1 MKSLLP
7 VLLTVFLISS
17 LPSSGAAQISKGASK
32 PVPVTVSEGIL
43 TIPTYQSPGRDMNP
57 PLFSNSTLVGMYPF
71 TTYQMP
77 YKAGAPVPEK
87 YPAVFV
93 ENEYL
98 KLTYIPELGGRFF
111 ALYDKLQ
118 HRQVFYYN
126 DVIKPA
132 DYTKRYNFPLT
143 GIELTGP
150 FDAHSRTLHGEPYW
164 SHTILRHK
172 DGSVSIMLAEVD
184 PVYHMDVTFTATLYP
199 GVAAMK
205 TSVFCYNPN
214 DGQKPQMFWTS
225 ASMHSTQKTR
235 FIYPMTRTV
244 GHTTGEVASWPTYN
258 GVDYSWDQNNKHML
272 GVFGIDTYDNYG
284 GAYKFDR
291 DYGLFRYADRRVVQ
305 GMKMWTFG
313 YGPLAT
319 IIENAYTD
327 HAGPYIE
334 IQSGRMLWDG
344 YYEYV
349 APHKVETWHEWW
361 IPVAGIGGLT
371 TLAQDVALNLEVK
384 PDPAG
389 KDSSVTV
396 ALSPVRTIRNAK
408 LVVKANSGE
417 LLNTSIDLVP
427 GTPVKKDITA
437 IAATADGLRGME
449 VLITAPDG
457 MILMDYHRPD
467 GSPGGKDNPYASGLA
482 APPIPLDKM
491 TAEQAVMA
499 AQLKQ
504 KEMNIPAATELAN
517 VALKRDP
524 GYSPAHQ
531 LLGILLFDQDHFEQA
546 AAEFQKAVDRNPYA
560 DESWY
565 YLSICQ
571 LNLNRPGQAQTNLY
585 YIWPGSAFYGAREYQ
600 LGRLAFLRH
609 DDNGATQHLLGAINS
624 NGEDLKA
631 RLLLAM
637 IYRDQGQKDAALE
650 QLAKVSATDPADRIA
665 QAERFFLTE
674 DAAAESDLRRLMGEQ
689 GEDAIQV
696 SIFYSSLS
704 RWKETVAVL
713 KMVEPP
719 HNKDPWGIS
728 PVYYYTLAYAQ
739 KQAGDLNAAADSRKK
754 AQAAAAVV
762 ERFPYRSQTLAPLE
776 DAVKDNP
783 NDTVAR
789 FNLACLLYFRG
800 HEAQAIQQWEAIN
813 QIDQANFGTRRA
825 LGLAYE
831 ADGKVDAAIPQL
843 QEALKIKPE
852 NMDTLDDL
860 GSMYAR
866 TGRFDE
872 QIALLKKAFAR
883 DPNND
888 HIAEGLL
895 NADLMEG
902 RYQDAEAI
910 IDHHTFAPRH
920 RTYTVRE
927 EYRALKYGM
936 GAAAFNK
943 GNYEDALKLFESA
956 LKPPVSLG
964 VDNFEHQS
972 TPRIHYY
979 IGRTLDALGRKQEA
993 RLAYEDSASGADHLV
1008 GSSDSLSNEN
1018 FYMLLSLDQLGR
1030 HPEAVELMKQFK
1042 SFADSR
1048 VESSNPMIRANS
1060 YYMFG
1065 QIDQYN
1071 GNREEA
1077 RKMMSNAVQIKPD
1090 YIGPRYEL
1098 RGDAI
1103 DPVVKESA
1111 SVGNSTR

>member
-1 MKSLLP
+1 
-7 VLLTVFLISS
+7 
-17 LPSSGAAQISKGASK
+17 
-32 PVPVTVSEGIL
+32 
-43 TIPTYQSPGRDMNP
+43 MNP
-57 PLFSNSTLVGMYPF
+57 PLFSNSTLIGLYPF
-71 TTYQMP
+71 TTYEMP
-77 YKAGAPVPEK
+77 YKPGGPVPEK

-111 ALYDKLQ
+111 ALYDKLH
-118 HRQVFYYN
+118 HRQVFYHN

-132 DYTKRYNFPLT
+132 GYTKRNDFPLT

-150 FDAHSRTLHGEPYW
+150 YDDHSRTLHNEPYW
-164 SHTILRHK
+164 SHTVIKHK
-172 DGSVSIMLAEVD
+172 DGSVSLMLAQTD
-184 PVYHMDVTFTATLYP
+184 PIYHMNVTFTATLYP

-214 DGQKPQMFWTS
+214 DGEKPQMFWTS
-225 ASMHSTQKTR
+225 AAMHSTPKTR

-244 GHTTGEVASWPTYN
+244 GHTTGEVASWPIYN
-258 GVDYSWDQNNKHML
+258 GVDFSWDRNNRNML

-291 DYGLFRYADRRVVQ
+291 DYGLFRFADRRVVQ

-319 IIENAYTD
+319 AVENAYTD

-344 YYEYV
+344 YYEYID
-349 APHKVETWHEWW
+349 PHKVEAWHEWW

-384 PDPAG
+384 PDAAG
-389 KDSSVTV
+389 KDSSITV
-396 ALSPVRTIRNAK
+396 ALSPVRTIRHAK
-408 LVVKANSGE
+408 LVVKAKSGE

-427 GTPVKKDITA
+427 GTPVKKAITVN
-437 IAATADGLRGME
+437 TDGLSDLE
-449 VLITAPDG
+449 VLITAADG
-457 MILMDYHRPD
+457 KVLLDYHRPN
-467 GSPGGKDNPYASGLA
+467 SKPGGKDNPYANGLSS
-482 APPIPLDKM
+482 PPIPLDKM
-491 TAEQAVMA
+491 TAEEAVMA
-499 AQLKQ
+499 AKLKE
-504 KEMNIPAATELAN
+504 KELNYPAAVELAS

-524 GYSPAHQ
+524 GFSSAHQ
-531 LLGILLFDQDHFEQA
+531 LLGLMQFDQNHFEQA
-546 AAEFQKAVDRNPYA
+546 SAEFQKAVDRNPY
-560 DESWY
+560 DSESWY

-571 LNLNRPGQAQTNLY
+571 LRANQRQQAETNLY
-585 YIWPGSAFYGAREYQ
+585 RIWPGSSYYGPREYQ
-600 LGRLAFLRH
+600 LGQIAFLRH
-609 DDNGATQHLLGAINS
+609 DDVAAEQHLLGAINS
-624 NGEDLKA
+624 NSEDLKA

-637 IYRDQGQKDAALE
+637 TYRDHGKKDAALE
-650 QLAKVSATDPADRIA
+650 QLAKVNAADPADRIA
-665 QAERFFLTE
+665 QAERFFLIG
-674 DAAAESDLRRLMGEQ
+674 DVAAEADLRRLMGEQ
-689 GEDAIQV
+689 GEDAIEV

-704 RWKETVAVL
+704 RWKEAVAVL

-719 HNKDPWGIS
+719 NNKDPWGIS

-739 KQAGDLNAAADSRKK
+739 KQAGDLTSATESRKK
-754 AQAAAAVV
+754 AQAAASVV

-776 DAVKDNP
+776 DAVNENP

-800 HEAQAIQQWEAIN
+800 HQAKAIEQWVTLN
-813 QIDQANFGTRRA
+813 KLDPSDFGARRA

-831 ADGKVDAAIPQL
+831 ADGRIEQAIPEMQA
-843 QEALKIKPE
+843 ALKLKPD

-872 QIALLKKAFAR
+872 QIALLQTAFAR
-883 DPNND
+883 DPSND
-888 HIAEGLL
+888 QLAEGLM

-910 IDHHTFAPRH
+910 VEHHTFAPRH

-927 EYRALKYGM
+927 EYRELQYGM

-943 GNYEDALKLFESA
+943 GHYQQALSLFQAA

-979 IGRTLDALGRKQEA
+979 IGRTLDALGRMQEA
-993 RLAYEDSASGADHLV
+993 KQAYEESASGVDHIV
-1008 GSSDSLSNEN
+1008 GSSDALSSDN
-1018 FYMLLSLDQLGR
+1018 FYMLLSLDRLGR
-1030 HPEAVELMKQFK
+1030 HQEGVELMKQFK

-1048 VESSNPMIRANS
+1048 IESPSPLIRANS
-1060 YYMFG
+1060 YYMLG
-1065 QIDQYN
+1065 QIDQYK
-1071 GNREEA
+1071 GQSEA
-1077 RKMMSNAVQIKPD
+1077 AKKMMAEAVKLKPD
-1090 YIGPRYEL
+1090 YIDPRYEL
-1098 RGDAI
+1098 RGDTI
-1103 DPVVKESA
+1103 N
-1111 SVGNSTR
+1111 SVAGEHPGGQARPRQ